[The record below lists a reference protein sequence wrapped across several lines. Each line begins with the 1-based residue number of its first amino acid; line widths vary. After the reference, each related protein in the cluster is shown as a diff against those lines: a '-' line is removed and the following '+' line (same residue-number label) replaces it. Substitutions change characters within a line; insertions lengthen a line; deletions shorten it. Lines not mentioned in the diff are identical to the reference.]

1 MKNKKLLPSLFYS
14 MLGIFIFLVLYF
26 VTPFTREVMQ
36 NIFWVIAILGGVF
49 FIMGILLIVFTV
61 KQKIKGKQKV
71 FLILTGAS
79 AVGVLVFS
87 ILHNLV
93 YGLLIFLFNEN
104 IWDKLGGEEPFFFIL
119 AILVCPV
126 VFLVGVVGSIVGF
139 VRK

>member
-1 MKNKKLLPSLFYS
+1 